1 MEVTSSIKQI
11 PIKHYK
17 RETGCGN
24 HNLYRSFKIW
34 LNVATGFSTS
44 PLHLTTLWVFLCLH
58 LLLFTAL
65 VLILWRFIPG
75 GEAPEGWATIVL
87 IVKIIGGIQLAALG
101 IIGEYIG
108 RIFLNNNQRLQYAI
122 KETKNI
128 RL

>member
-1 MEVTSSIKQI
+1 M
-11 PIKHYK
+11 
-17 RETGCGN
+17 
-24 HNLYRSFKIW
+24 
-34 LNVATGFSTS
+34 
-44 PLHLTTLWVFLCLH
+44 WVFLCLH

-128 RL
+128 KMSNYKNLK